1 MSPRSGSV
9 RLVERF
15 EFLPED
21 PALVLGW
28 LEHLGTARTG
38 WANFLPGVYE
48 DDASAAEEPTGLFS
62 VFSGARQPPV
72 TMCTW
77 VPPEGRQSAGEAVT
91 IGVAHRQNRRVVP
104 VLTEAGVAV
113 PTGWKVVQD
122 HVRRGL
128 VLRVPLAVPH
138 PLVLS
143 WLLDV
148 GERLC
153 LAPLTGSW
161 QAEVHHQA

>member
-1 MSPRSGSV
+1 MSPRSGAA

-28 LEHLGTARTG
+28 LEHLSTERSG
-38 WANFLPGVYE
+38 WANFLPGV
-48 DDASAAEEPTGLFS
+48 DDDGSALEEPTGLFS
-62 VFSGARQPPV
+62 VFSGSRQPPV

-77 VPPEGRQSAGEAVT
+77 VPPGGRKGPGEVVT
-91 IGVAHRQNRRVVP
+91 IGVAHRQNRQVIP
-104 VLTEAGVAV
+104 VLAELGVVV
-113 PTGWKVVQD
+113 PTGWQVAQD

-128 VLRVPLAVPH
+128 VLRVPLIVPH
-138 PLVLS
+138 RSVLS

-161 QAEVHHQA
+161 QAEVHHPV